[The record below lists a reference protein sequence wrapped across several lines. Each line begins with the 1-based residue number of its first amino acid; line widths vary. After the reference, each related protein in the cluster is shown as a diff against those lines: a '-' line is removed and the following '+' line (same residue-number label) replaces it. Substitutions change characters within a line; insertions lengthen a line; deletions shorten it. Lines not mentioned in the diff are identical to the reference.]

1 MNVLMR
7 MKSIGLIAALL
18 LGACA
23 ANAQSKAAI
32 EAKLTG
38 IYQLTQPT
46 ADLTDIVT
54 AGSVLVLKRGNVMMV
69 PTSVSNPYSNTY
81 KDGKVSQN
89 VLGKLA
95 GFGPPGVQRPNL
107 RTFVPGEKM
116 WVTKIDCKDDGVIFT
131 LFTDAYADVRYKAN
145 LKFSFDKKSAMP
157 SADDMSRTVGEVFS
171 VQASDN
177 GAQGGQQQQ
186 QQQAPPPQR
195 QQQQQYQAPPAPA
208 PAPMAPIAPPPPP
221 VDQPAPAPKELKVG
235 MTKDELVASYGNPT
249 RVIKMGSK
257 EIYVYSD
264 LKVTLVSGKVTDIQ

>member
-1 MNVLMR
+1 MR
-7 MKSIGLIAALL
+7 KKSITLVSTLL
-18 LGACA
+18 LAIAG

-89 VLGKLA
+89 VLGRLA
-95 GFGPPGVQRPNL
+95 RMGPPGQAQPNL

-131 LFTDAYADVRYKAN
+131 LYTDAYADVRYKAN
-145 LKFSFDKKSAMP
+145 LKFAFDKKASMP

-171 VQASDN
+171 VQAADN

-186 QQQAPPPQR
+186 QQQQAPQS
-195 QQQQQYQAPPAPA
+195 QQQQYQAPPAPA
-208 PAPMAPIAPPPPP
+208 PAPAAMAPIAPPPPP
-221 VDQPAPAPKELKVG
+221 ADAPAAAPKELKAG
-235 MTKDELVASYGNPT
+235 MTKDQLVASYGNPT
-249 RVIKMGSK
+249 RVIKMGAK
-257 EIYVYSD
+257 EIYVYPD